1 MSTYIGAFH
10 TYGLLLTEK
19 LAALLLENAKN
30 DFSFNEYLVE
40 IKGVI
45 IG

>member
-19 LAALLLENAKN
+19 LAALLLEHAKKN
-30 DFSFNEYLVE
+30 
-40 IKGVI
+40 
-45 IG
+45 